1 MPQIKVKVFN
11 PVGKNGFTC
20 LKSARR
26 DVKRGRGHWLEVDMV
41 IEYSA
46 SSQIS
51 PPCRPFSPLP
61 AKPTQSVTL
70 PPVVPAV
77 EVSDSQMAQTFLPY
91 PQRSL
96 ESCRP
101 AYPALSRP
109 GGGFGASGLASEEP
123 EPACR
128 VRAAAC

>member
-1 MPQIKVKVFN
+1 MPKIQVKVFN

-26 DVKRGRGHWLEVDMV
+26 DVKRGRGHWIEVDMV
-41 IEYSA
+41 IEYTA
-46 SSQIS
+46 QSQIS
-51 PPCRPFSPLP
+51 PPCMPPSREP
-61 AKPTQSVTL
+61 ARRAQFITL
-70 PPVVPAV
+70 PPIVPAV
-77 EVSDSQMAQTFLPY
+77 EVSDSQMGQTFLSY

-109 GGGFGASGLASEEP
+109 GGGFGASS
-123 EPACR
+123 
-128 VRAAAC
+128 